1 MADARSALVAMT
13 QVFSR
18 PQVLALK
25 LGALGTL
32 GAIFI
37 ALLAWRILIAPHPAI
52 GAPVEQVVPF
62 SHRHHVG
69 DDGFD
74 CRYCHTS
81 VETSAFAGIPPT
93 HVCMTCHSQ
102 LFTDQPVLAPVV
114 QSLRSGEP
122 IRWKRV
128 HDLPDF
134 VYFNH
139 GIHVAKGVGCEE
151 CHGRVDEMPLTWR
164 EAPLTMQWC
173 LDCHRNPEMHLRPL
187 EHVFDMGWKPDEDQR
202 ALGKRLV
209 AQYHIHTSTLT
220 DCSTCHR

>member
-1 MADARSALVAMT
+1 MA

-18 PQVLALK
+18 PLVLALK
-25 LGALGTL
+25 LGALAVVG
-32 GAIFI
+32 IVFV
-37 ALLAWRILIAPHPAI
+37 ALLAWRILIKPHPAI
-52 GAPVEQVVPF
+52 GTPTEQVVAF
-62 SHRHHVG
+62 SHKHHVG

-93 HVCMTCHSQ
+93 HTCMTCHSQ
-102 LFTDQPVLAPVV
+102 LFTDQPMLAPVV

-122 IRWKRV
+122 IRWKRI

-139 GIHVAKGVGCEE
+139 SIHVAKGVGCET

-164 EAPLTMQWC
+164 VAPLTMQWC
-173 LDCHRNPEMHLRPL
+173 LDCHRHPEMHLRPVA
-187 EHVFDMGWKPDEDQR
+187 HVFDMGWKPAEDQLQ
-202 ALGKRLV
+202 LGKRLV
-209 AQYHIHTSTLT
+209 AAYHIHKSTLT

>member
-1 MADARSALVAMT
+1 MA

-18 PQVLALK
+18 SLVLGLK
-25 LGALGTL
+25 LGGLAALGV
-32 GAIFI
+32 IFV
-37 ALLAWRILIAPHPAI
+37 ALLAWRILIKPHPAV
-52 GAPVEQVVPF
+52 GTPVEQVVPF
-62 SHRHHVG
+62 SHKHHVG
-69 DDGFD
+69 DDGID

-93 HVCMTCHSQ
+93 HTCMTCHSQ
-102 LFTDQPVLAPVV
+102 LFTQEPVLAPVV

-122 IRWKRV
+122 IRWKRI

-151 CHGRVDEMPLTWR
+151 CHGRVDRMPLTWR
-164 EAPLTMQWC
+164 VAPLTMQWC
-173 LDCHRNPEMHLRPL
+173 LDCHRNPEMHVRPV
-187 EHVFDMGWKPDEDQR
+187 EHVFDMGWKPSEDQR
-202 ALGKRLV
+202 TLGRRLV
-209 AQYHIHTSTLT
+209 AAYHIHTSTLT

>member
-1 MADARSALVAMT
+1 M

-18 PQVLALK
+18 RFVLGLK
-25 LGALGTL
+25 LCALAIAL
-32 GAIFI
+32 AIFI
-37 ALLAWRILIAPHPAI
+37 ALLAWRIMIKPHPAV
-52 GAPVEQVVPF
+52 GAPVEQVVAF
-62 SHRHHVG
+62 SHKHHVG

-93 HVCMTCHSQ
+93 HTCMTCHSQ
-102 LFTDQPVLAPVV
+102 LFTDQPMLAPVV
-114 QSLRSGEP
+114 QSLRSGQP
-122 IRWKRV
+122 IRWNRI

-151 CHGRVDEMPLTWR
+151 CHGRVDRMPLTWR
-164 EAPLTMQWC
+164 VAPLTMQWC
-173 LDCHRNPEMHLRPL
+173 LDCHRHPELHLRPV
-187 EHVFDMGWKPDEDQR
+187 EHVFDMGWQPPGDRR
-202 ALGKRLV
+202 ALGRQLV
-209 AQYHIHTSTLT
+209 AAYHIHTSTLT